1 MNEETLT
8 AKINFSDF
16 AFMRSAPRFGY
27 SYNIAQ
33 LASPD
38 KSRRWS
44 YINGLIAFSAFFLAF
59 YFLWALSE
67 IIFKWLGTRRVGFLA
82 GRVTHQQNDSLMSQ
96 SDTKRKHNKIQLV
109 FLVACISVF
118 VGGGLLLKNGLPRI
132 DIAVR
137 ETLALN
143 QVS

>member
-1 MNEETLT
+1 MDEETLT

-38 KSRRWS
+38 KSRRWN
-44 YINGLIAFSAFFLAF
+44 YINGLIAFGIFFLAF
-59 YFLWALSE
+59 YFLWVLSE
-67 IIFKWLGTRRVGFLA
+67 IIFKWLGIRRVGFLA
-82 GRVTHQQNDSLMSQ
+82 GRVTHQQDDSLMSQ
-96 SDTKRKHNKIQLV
+96 SRLKKKHKKIQLL
-109 FLVACISVF
+109 FLFSCIAVF